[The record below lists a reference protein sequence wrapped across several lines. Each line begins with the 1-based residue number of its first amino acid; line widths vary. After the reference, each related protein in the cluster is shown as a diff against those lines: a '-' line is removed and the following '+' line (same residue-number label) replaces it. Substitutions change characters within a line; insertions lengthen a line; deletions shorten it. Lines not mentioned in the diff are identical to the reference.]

1 MKKGF
6 KVGPYELGRELG
18 RGATGTVYEGVDH
31 LNELTVAIKVI
42 KHSQS
47 SKRALLHEIE
57 VVPPTLFDL
66 KVFNE
71 SQRRL

>member
-1 MKKGF
+1 MKKCF